1 MASQEGHTAENSAFS
16 TEDFVVVGIITV
28 IARIQTETR
37 DLVDSDSTDKVRT
50 HTEVTAGSYA
60 AAAFN
65 AAVKQ
70 VDFFG
75 QMRIHRGFNLRQIDI
90 VIVKVA
96 PGLDT
101 FGHTAHPLTC
111 VDRQVADEFEAGKRS
126 QSEVI
131 RKISCQAAAGQ
142 SRFTVNEHCAG
153 TANTG
158 TANEVELE
166 GRILCVSQF
175 IQENVESH
183 RVRFGNGVSL
193 QVRNAIR
200 ISRVVTKNAYLEH
213 AMSFRLLGNCIFFFL
228 FSSSHLLC
236 CISHLISTPKIKTGV
251 RQYVRSCR
259 GDLRAEAA
267 GTASVHSGQRSGLRL
282 RIPVWHGFRRL
293 VSDEQVFR
301 GCQCSS

>member
-1 MASQEGHTAENSAFS
+1 MGLVELELTKRNDSLEAGLFFAHDALLGHLTTHESNLSLQRQIFRAEVVASQEGHTAENSAFS

-111 VDRQVADEFEAGKRS
+111 VDRQVDEIRAKLESEGAD
-126 QSEVI
+126 
-131 RKISCQAAAGQ
+131 
-142 SRFTVNEHCAG
+142 RFAVQNA
-153 TANTG
+153 
-158 TANEVELE
+158 LMPY
-166 GRILCVSQF
+166 
-175 IQENVESH
+175 
-183 RVRFGNGVSL
+183 L
-193 QVRNAIR
+193 Q
-200 ISRVVTKNAYLEH
+200 
-213 AMSFRLLGNCIFFFL
+213 LL
-228 FSSSHLLC
+228 
-236 CISHLISTPKIKTGV
+236 PE
-251 RQYVRSCR
+251 
-259 GDLRAEAA
+259 DLRGKNE
-267 GTASVHSGQRSGLRL
+267 
-282 RIPVWHGFRRL
+282 RI
-293 VSDEQVFR
+293 DEPL
-301 GCQCSS
+301 S

>member
-1 MASQEGHTAENSAFS
+1 MGLVELELTKRNNSLEAGLFFAHDALLGHLTTHESNLSLQRQIFRAEVVASQEGHTAENSAFS

-37 DLVDSDSTDKVRT
+37 DLVDSDSTDEVRT

-101 FGHTAHPLTC
+101 FGHAAHPLTC
-111 VDRQVADEFEAGKRS
+111 VDRQVTDEFEAGKRS

-142 SRFTVNEHCAG
+142 SQEICGLTQPQMIKLAQAFL
-153 TANTG
+153 
-158 TANEVELE
+158 EVIKSEKDKE
-166 GRILCVSQF
+166 A
-175 IQENVESH
+175 QEE
-183 RVRFGNGVSL
+183 
-193 QVRNAIR
+193 
-200 ISRVVTKNAYLEH
+200 KE
-213 AMSFRLLGNCIFFFL
+213 
-228 FSSSHLLC
+228 
-236 CISHLISTPKIKTGV
+236 
-251 RQYVRSCR
+251 
-259 GDLRAEAA
+259 
-267 GTASVHSGQRSGLRL
+267 
-282 RIPVWHGFRRL
+282 
-293 VSDEQVFR
+293 
-301 GCQCSS
+301 